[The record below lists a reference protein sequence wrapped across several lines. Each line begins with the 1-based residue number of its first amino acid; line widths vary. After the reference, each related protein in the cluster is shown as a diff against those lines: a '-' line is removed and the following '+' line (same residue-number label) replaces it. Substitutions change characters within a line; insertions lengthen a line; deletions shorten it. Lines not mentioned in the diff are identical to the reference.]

1 MVKDEIKITK
11 QTFYLQINLTLQYC
25 VNISIKNV
33 KDHPLVKIKLRE
45 KMYLHFAA
53 TKLVSLKNHRI

>member
-1 MVKDEIKITK
+1 M
-11 QTFYLQINLTLQYC
+11 LQYC

-53 TKLVSLKNHRI
+53 TKLVSLKKSCTMMCVRRKKHLWQFIR